1 MVKPIKPKKT
11 VRKIKQKS
19 YNKTS
24 SFLLIEAILFGFA
37 ALFIFI
43 KPVQILTSLTFI
55 FGMILTFFGLYQ
67 TITGINEKKA
77 SGKNMHLVFGI
88 INLILGL
95 IFFIAP
101 SGAMITIVYVLAI
114 MFFVKAIKSLILSIK
129 LYKAKAGNYKFE
141 VIMSSIMVFL
151 SSFVLFF
158 PRFGIVTFMYYIGIM
173 LTLYAIADI
182 RMYKNLSNLKS

>member
-88 INLILGL
+88 INLMLGL

-101 SGAMITIVYVLAI
+101 SGAMITIVYMLAI